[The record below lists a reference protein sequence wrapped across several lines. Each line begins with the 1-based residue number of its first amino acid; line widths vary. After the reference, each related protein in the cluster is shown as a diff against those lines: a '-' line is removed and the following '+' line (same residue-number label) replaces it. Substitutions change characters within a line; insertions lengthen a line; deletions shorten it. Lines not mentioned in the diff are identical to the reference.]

1 MARWVP
7 QASKV
12 RRRCGEALS
21 LFERNEMSGSEFE
34 RENIV
39 AETLSAT
46 AASKPADTLLEDS
59 PREHNWRPK
68 AEGLY
73 DLEPGEGFLRR
84 RLHRQHQ
91 GQEVA
96 SDRLRRDQH
105 SLQPRTSR
113 RGRRRSARRRRRRHS
128 RADPARLLLAQG
140 RRDRLPAAGARP
152 LRHRRA
158 VHAEGNGVAKG
169 DPEHHRRTDQGRRP
183 AAARLARRAD
193 RQLLARR
200 NRQADRT
207 RQHAGVHRPQ
217 RHREDRGRVRA
228 QALHPA
234 QVDLAGDLSAPRP
247 RPGRLL
253 PGLAVVPHRDLQGHV
268 PRRPARQ
275 VLSRPA
281 RSGFRKR
288 AGAGASALLDQHLPD
303 LVAGA
308 SLPDDRPQRRNQHA
322 ARQRQLDGGA
332 PGFRAFGTLRQGH
345 QPAVADLL

>member
-21 LFERNEMSGSEFE
+21 LFERNKMSGSEFE

-46 AASKPADTLLEDS
+46 AASKPADNLLSSARAQLAPEGRG
-59 PREHNWRPK
+59 PLRP
-68 AEGLY
+68 
-73 DLEPGEGFLRR
+73 EPGEGFLRR

-105 SLQPRTSR
+105 SLQPRASR

-128 RADPARLLLAQG
+128 GADPARLLLAQG

-152 LRHRRA
+152 LRDRCA
-158 VHAEGNGVAKG
+158 VHAEGDGVAKG

-217 RHREDRGRVRA
+217 RHGEDRGRVRA
-228 QALHPA
+228 PALHPA
-234 QVDLAGDLSAPRP
+234 QVDLAGDLSAPRA
-247 RPGRLL
+247 RARRLL
-253 PGLAVVPHRDLQGHV
+253 PGLDVVPHRDLQGHV

-281 RSGFRKR
+281 RSGFRER
-288 AGAGASALLDQHLPD
+288 AGAGASALLDQHLPG

-308 SLPDDRPQRRNQHA
+308 SLPHDRP
-322 ARQRQLDGGA
+322 
-332 PGFRAFGTLRQGH
+332 
-345 QPAVADLL
+345 

>member
-1 MARWVP
+1 
-7 QASKV
+7 
-12 RRRCGEALS
+12 
-21 LFERNEMSGSEFE
+21 MSGSEFE

-39 AETLSAT
+39 TEALSAT
-46 AASKPADTLLEDS
+46 AASKPADTS
-59 PREHNWRPK
+59 PEVLARTQLAPAGRGPVRPR
-68 AEGLY
+68 
-73 DLEPGEGFLRR
+73 PGEGFLRR

-128 RADPARLLLAQG
+128 GADSARLLRAQG
-140 RRDRLPAAGARP
+140 RRDRLPAAGARR

-158 VHAEGNGVAKG
+158 VHAEGDGVAKG
-169 DPEHHRRTDQGRRP
+169 HPEHHRRTDQGRRP
-183 AAARLARRAD
+183 DAARLARRAD
-193 RQLLARR
+193 RQFLARR

-207 RQHAGVHRPQ
+207 RPHAGVHRPQ

-228 QALHPA
+228 PALHPA

-247 RPGRLL
+247 RPRRLL

-275 VLSRPA
+275 VLSRSA
-281 RSGFRKR
+281 RSGFRER

-308 SLPDDRPQRRNQHA
+308 SLPHDRAQRRDQHA

-332 PGFRAFGTLRQGH
+332 PGLRAFGTVRQGH